1 MVVIEAGLADSFR
14 DYSGWNEPA
23 PRNRE
28 SVEIQTQSGNIL
40 HVSLVVSERI
50 AGFIACGPI
59 FYISCLG
66 LLIVVCFTKIIHK
79 QKLVKNGRLIYSDA

>member
-66 LLIVVCFTKIIHK
+66 LLIVVCFTKILHK